1 MMDADKINSLNP
13 VTLAYIGDAVF
24 SLYVRLHMVEESE
37 YKAAE
42 VNRLVNSYVKATS
55 QSAMLARIT
64 PLLTE
69 EEQDV
74 VRRGRNCHTPYKAKN
89 AGLMDYKRATALEA
103 LFGWLYL
110 REDFARLTELE
121 EACIKENI

>member
-1 MMDADKINSLNP
+1 MEVERINSLSP

-24 SLYVRLHMVEESE
+24 SLYVRNRAVE
-37 YKAAE
+37 AAE
-42 VNRLVNSYVKATS
+42 YRPAELNAKVNACVRATA
-55 QSAMLARIT
+55 QSAILERIQ

-69 EEQDV
+69 EEKDV

-110 REDFARLTELE
+110 SGNHARLQELQS
-121 EACIKENI
+121 AGVDGML